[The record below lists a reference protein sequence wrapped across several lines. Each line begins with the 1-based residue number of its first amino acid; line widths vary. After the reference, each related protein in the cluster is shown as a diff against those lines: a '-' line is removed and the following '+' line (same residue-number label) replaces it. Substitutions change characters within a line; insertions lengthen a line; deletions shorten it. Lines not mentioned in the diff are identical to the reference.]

1 MIIGNLNHLSLAG
14 LPAWVRNILLR
25 PECSLSALS
34 TREDGRWQPE
44 GCRWFC
50 TLGTSDTQPAELR
63 HTEYHHF
70 CTASVAVRTGCEGIN
85 AGTRPIA
92 RENDE
97 ERKPDLFIAPSPE
110 NSVAITLHAGDFAVF
125 MPEEPHQALCAIGT
139 ATSIRKAV
147 FKVPRDMLEA

>member
-63 HTEYHHF
+63 HTEYHHLW
-70 CTASVAVRTGCEGIN
+70 ADIQVVITGCEALMRERGPSLAKTMKN
-85 AGTRPIA
+85 VSPICLSPHPL
-92 RENDE
+92 
-97 ERKPDLFIAPSPE
+97 KTVSPSPYTPVI
-110 NSVAITLHAGDFAVF
+110 S
-125 MPEEPHQALCAIGT
+125 PSLCLRNLTRRCAQL
-139 ATSIRKAV
+139 ARLLQV

>member
-14 LPAWVRNILLR
+14 HPAWVRNILLR

-63 HTEYHHF
+63 HTEYHHLW
-70 CTASVAVRTGCEGIN
+70 ADIQVVITGCEGIN

-97 ERKPDLFIAPSPE
+97 ERKPDLFIAPS
-110 NSVAITLHAGDFAVF
+110 N
-125 MPEEPHQALCAIGT
+125 
-139 ATSIRKAV
+139 
-147 FKVPRDMLEA
+147 